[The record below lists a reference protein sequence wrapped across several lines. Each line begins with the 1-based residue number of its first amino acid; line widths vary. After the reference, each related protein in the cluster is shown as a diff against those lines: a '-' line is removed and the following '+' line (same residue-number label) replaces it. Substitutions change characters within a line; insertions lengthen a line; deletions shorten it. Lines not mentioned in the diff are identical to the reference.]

1 MMLWLAQK
9 LQAFVGWIVSREE
22 RKKRAAYR
30 RLFADRAV
38 RIHDD
43 QEITYSRKK
52 RAF

>member
-1 MMLWLAQK
+1 MNRILARLIQWWTTRH
-9 LQAFVGWIVSREE
+9 A
-22 RKKRAAYR
+22 RAAYR

-52 RAF
+52 RSF